1 MVKADYYSILEAWPT
16 SSIDDIKKSYFR
28 LAKLYHPDVAGDIPE
43 NRERFKLIN
52 EAYSDLS
59 DSQKR
64 YEYDEELRKSHQK
77 SKSAVAIQEK
87 DRRSAAL
94 AFTQAKEAIRHGR
107 YDKAALL
114 LKSAIKYDDS
124 RPAYHSWYGFSLAM
138 LNTRLHEAR
147 DACKK
152 ALQIEFYNA
161 DYHANLGFVYFK
173 AGLKSL
179 AIKHFSDALRWDPE
193 NRIANKYI
201 DIAKGRKGEESGPLT
216 KMFSVIKTIFEPSK
230 EPGKAKTEAR

>member
-16 SSIDDIKKSYFR
+16 SSVDDIKKNYFR

-52 EAYSDLS
+52 EAFSVLS
-59 DSQKR
+59 HPQKR
-64 YEYDEELRKSHQK
+64 SEYDEDLRKSK
-77 SKSAVAIQEK
+77 LTSRSSVAIQEK

-94 AFTQAKEAIRHGR
+94 AFTQAKDAIRQGR

-114 LKSAIKYDDS
+114 LKSAIKYDS
-124 RPAYHSWYGFSLAM
+124 TRPAYHSWYGFSLAM

-152 ALQIEFYNA
+152 AIQMEFYNA
-161 DYHANLGFVYFK
+161 EYHANLGFVYFK
-173 AGLKSL
+173 AGLKAL
-179 AIKHFSDALRWDPE
+179 AIKHFNDALKWDPE
-193 NRIANKYI
+193 NKIARKYI
-201 DIAKGRKGEESGPLT
+201 YLAKGKGVEDTGPITRLFGAMRGLFAT
-216 KMFSVIKTIFEPSK
+216 QKS
-230 EPGKAKTEAR
+230 